1 MKVIEVILPIPLKQS
16 FYYTIPEKLQDK
28 EIKYRRVS
36 VPFGNRTLIGYAV
49 SIIEDYQPKDDIKL
63 KDIISV
69 IDTMELLNNEITAL
83 AQWLAKTYLC
93 SVGEAMSV
101 IVPVSLKVPK
111 KLTRAKNKDIKIF
124 NPNFILTDYQKNA
137 FEKIRQAINEHKP
150 EKFLIHGVTGSGKT
164 EVYLKSIQTAI
175 DSNKS
180 AIFLLPEIAL
190 TPQFI
195 SILNKRFGDIVALW
209 HSEVT
214 TIQKYKIFNAIRT
227 GEIKIVVGARSAIFL
242 PFTNLGLIIIDEE
255 HENTYKQNNKPS
267 YDTKE
272 IALWRA
278 EYNKAV
284 VVFGSATPAIE
295 TYHNAV
301 LGKYKL
307 LEMPARIDN
316 KPLPKIQLISLKNMK
331 TAVSVFSKPM
341 ITAIKTALAR
351 REQIIIF
358 LNRRGFSPSIICKNC
373 DTVIQCPDC
382 SVAMVYHKNPE
393 HLECHYCGRQ
403 FRFPLKC
410 PNCNHTEY
418 RVIGVATQRVEQDLK
433 VLFPHTKIFRLDRDS
448 VTSKKVYT
456 EVYEG
461 IKNEEYSI
469 LLGTQMVTKGFD
481 FPRVSLVCVVD
492 ADTSL
497 FLPDFRSSERTFQLI
512 TQVAG
517 RCGRANIKGKVL
529 VQTRYPENY
538 ALMFAKMYSYD
549 KFYKQ
554 EIEYRKELFYPPFCN
569 IAKITVRN
577 KDNDKCLSFAETLYR
592 RTEKE
597 MTQLKYSI
605 FLLGPSQSYIS
616 RLNGTY
622 RWQIIL
628 KGKRTEIKHLLE
640 VVSSNLKL
648 PQETYI
654 NIELDPTDL
663 L

>member
-1 MKVIEVILPIPLKQS
+1 MKAAEVILPVPLNQS
-16 FYYTIPEKLQDK
+16 FYYTIPKELQNT
-28 EIKYRRVS
+28 EIKYRRTA
-36 VPFGNRTLIGYAV
+36 VPFGNRVLVGYIV
-49 SIIEDYQPKDDIKL
+49 NVIDDYQPEQNIKL

-69 IDTMELLNNEITAL
+69 VDKQELLNDEIFSMAK
-83 AQWLAKTYLC
+83 WLAETYLC
-93 SVGEAMSV
+93 SVGEALAV

-111 KLTRAKNKDIKIF
+111 KIARTKNKDIKVF
-124 NPNFILTDYQKNA
+124 NPNFTMTDCQKDT
-137 FEKIRQAINEHKP
+137 FEKIRDAINGGKT

-164 EVYLKSIQTAI
+164 EVYLRSIQTAI
-175 DSNKS
+175 DNNKS

-214 TIQKYKIFNAIRT
+214 TVQKYKIFNAIRS

-242 PFTNLGLIIIDEE
+242 PFGNLGLIIIDEE

-278 EYNKAV
+278 QYNNAV
-284 VVFGSATPAIE
+284 VVFGSATPAVE
-295 TYHNAV
+295 SYYNAV
-301 LGKYKL
+301 NDKYKL
-307 LEMPARIDN
+307 LEMPYRIDS
-316 KPLPKIQLISLKNMK
+316 KPLPEIKLISLRDMK
-331 TAVSVFSKPM
+331 TTVSVFSKPM
-341 ITAIKTALAR
+341 LAAIKTALAR
-351 REQIIIF
+351 REQVVIF
-358 LNRRGFSPSIICKNC
+358 LNRRGYSPSIVCKKC

-382 SVAMVYHKNPE
+382 SVAMVYHKYPE

-403 FRFPLKC
+403 FRFPLRC
-410 PNCNHTEY
+410 PECGNTEY
-418 RVIGVATQRVEQDLK
+418 KVIGVATQRVEQDLK
-433 VLFPHTKIFRLDRDS
+433 NLFPHTKIFRLDRDS

-456 EVYEG
+456 DVYEG
-461 IKNEEYSI
+461 IKQEKYSI

-497 FLPDFRSSERTFQLI
+497 YLPDFHSSERTFQLI

-517 RCGRANIKGKVL
+517 RCGRADIKGRVL

-538 ALMFAKMYSYD
+538 ALMFCRQYEYR
-549 KFYKQ
+549 KFYDQ
-554 EIEYRKELFYPPFCN
+554 EIEFRKELAYPPFCN
-569 IAKITVRN
+569 IAKVTARN
-577 KDNDKCLSFAETLYR
+577 KDNDKCLAFTDTLYKFI
-592 RTEKE
+592 E
-597 MTQLKYSI
+597 QLVIDKKYNI
-605 FLLGPSQSYIS
+605 TLLGPSQSYIS
-616 RLNGTY
+616 KLNGTY

-628 KGKRTEIKHLLE
+628 KGKRTELKNILE
-640 VVSSNLKL
+640 TVSAKIKL
-648 PQETYI
+648 PIETYI
-654 NIELDPTDL
+654 NIELDPSDL

>member
-16 FYYTIPEKLQDK
+16 FYYTIPNKLHDK
-28 EIKYRRVS
+28 QIKYRRVS
-36 VPFGNRTLIGYAV
+36 VPFGNRILVGYAV
-49 SIIEDYQPKDDIKL
+49 NVIEDYLPEENIKL

-69 IDTMELLNNEITAL
+69 IDKMNLLNDEIIDM

-111 KLTRAKNKDIKIF
+111 KLTITKNKDIKIT
-124 NPNFILTDYQKNA
+124 NPNFNMTTAQKIS
-137 FEKIRQAINEHKP
+137 FDKISQALNSGKT

-164 EVYLKSIQTAI
+164 EVYLRSIQTAI
-175 DSNKS
+175 DNNKS

-278 EYNKAV
+278 EYNNAV
-284 VVFGSATPAIE
+284 VIFGSATPSIE
-295 TYHNAV
+295 TYHNTM

-307 LEMPARIDN
+307 LEMPQRIDN
-316 KPLPKIQLISLKNMK
+316 KPLPEIQLISLKDIK
-331 TAVSVFSKPM
+331 TTVSVFSKPM
-341 ITAIKTALAR
+341 LAAIKTALAR
-351 REQIIIF
+351 REQVIIF
-358 LNRRGFSPSIICKNC
+358 LNRRGYSPSIICKNC

-410 PNCNHTEY
+410 PNCGNNEY

-433 VLFPHTKIFRLDRDS
+433 LLFPHTKIFRLDRDS

-461 IKNEEYSI
+461 IKEEKYSI

-497 FLPDFRSSERTFQLI
+497 YLPDFRSSERTFQLI

-517 RCGRANIKGKVL
+517 RCGRADIKGRVL

-538 ALMFAKMYSYD
+538 ALLFSKQYSYD
-549 KFYKQ
+549 KFYEQ

-592 RTEKE
+592 FTEKE
-597 MTQLKYSI
+597 MMELNYPI

-640 VVSSNLKL
+640 VVSSKL
-648 PQETYI
+648 RLPPDTYI